1 MNELTVVSP
10 LPDGGVI
17 DAVELKVHG
26 PFTVLTSVVPAG
38 LVVRIGLQRLRSR
51 KLLSV

>member
-1 MNELTVVSP
+1 MFRVRDWASMYELIVVRP

-26 PFTVLTSVVPAG
+26 PFTV
-38 LVVRIGLQRLRSR
+38 
-51 KLLSV
+51 